1 MAASKRP
8 IQNLQTDKYPN
19 TGKHI
24 SPMEQLPLGISES
37 FSLIHDPSVCSGKT
51 RDMAKGLFLCCRGR
65 LCAGESA
72 GMGLPIWKT
81 RSRTYFP
88 SLVNLYTIGRHA
100 IEKEFTMN
108 LILAWH
114 IAGKR
119 APEWVSGFMECIVNW
134 YMKIPAFQHRLLKLR
149 DRVFSLFALN
159 SFLVPGDEMGHCR
172 VMYEATPQGFIIKVD
187 NGSLQGQG
195 RLIMLNEVDGQA
207 FDRLRVGDL
216 VLQGDEI
223 PAWKKV
229 SFSARLESP
238 LLDAGLSLLPG
249 MNTEYSSYALFCGR
263 EVARGLDWA
272 GIAVMNQ
279 QSRYTY
285 RVIVHPLAGA

>member
-1 MAASKRP
+1 MVASKRP

-19 TGKHI
+19 TSKHI
-24 SPMEQLPLGISES
+24 SPMEQLHLGISES
-37 FSLIHDPSVCSGKT
+37 FSLIHDPSVYLGKT
-51 RDMAKGLFLCCRGR
+51 KDMAKGLFLCCRGR

-88 SLVNLYTIGRHA
+88 SLVNVYTIGRHA
-100 IEKEFTMN
+100 IEIEFTMN

-119 APEWVSGFMECIVNW
+119 APEWVSVFMECIVNW
-134 YMKIPAFQHRLLKLR
+134 YMKIPAFQNRLLKLR
-149 DRVFSLFALN
+149 DRVFSSFALN
-159 SFLVPGDEMGHCR
+159 SSLVTGDEMGHCR

-187 NGSLQGQG
+187 NESLQGQG

-207 FDRLRVGDL
+207 FDRLRIGDL

-229 SFSARLESP
+229 SFCAQLESP

-249 MNTEYSSYALFCGR
+249 TNTEYSSYALFCGR
-263 EVARGLDWA
+263 EVAHGLDWA

-285 RVIVHPLAGA
+285 QVIVHTLTGT

>member
-1 MAASKRP
+1 MAASRRP
-8 IQNLQTDKYPN
+8 IQNLQTDKYPD
-19 TGKHI
+19 TSKHI
-24 SPMEQLPLGISES
+24 SPMEQLHLEISEN

-51 RDMAKGLFLCCRGR
+51 SDMAKGLFLSCRGR

-72 GMGLPIWKT
+72 GMGLPVWKT

-108 LILAWH
+108 LILAWQ

-119 APEWVSGFMECIVNW
+119 APEWVSVLMECIVNW
-134 YMKIPAFQHRLLKLR
+134 YMRIPAFQHRLLKLR
-149 DRVFSLFALN
+149 DRVFSSFALN
-159 SFLVPGDEMGHCR
+159 SSLVPGDEMGHCR
-172 VMYEATPQGFIIKVD
+172 VMYEATSYGFTIEVHTE
-187 NGSLQGQG
+187 SLQRQG
-195 RLIMLNEVDGQA
+195 RFIMLNEVDGLA
-207 FDRLRVGDL
+207 FDRLRIGNL
-216 VLQGDEI
+216 VLRGNEI
-223 PAWKKV
+223 PAWKRV
-229 SFSARLESP
+229 SFRAQLESP

-249 MNTEYSSYALFCGR
+249 TNTEYSSYALFCGR
-263 EVARGLDWA
+263 EVAHGLDWA

-279 QSRYTY
+279 QSGYTY